1 MQGSPEVIHCGTGHA
16 SAQRP
21 VRQPRRASV
30 VCSPG
35 AALRGQDGFLCIVSR
50 ADISLFTAS
59 SWHTR
64 HACLT
69 PHAFA
74 LLGLSPVA
82 LVSPLLSAYF
92 MVLPASPL
100 MALLVL
106 QAVDLSHRPLGP
118 LCPQIISPP
127 AFSSPCMCVHV
138 HVCVCP
144 FSPPGWQQGKGRD
157 LIPEILAP
165 CTSAWCVHMSHIK

>member
-1 MQGSPEVIHCGTGHA
+1 MVSDGWEDLGKPPSFPPGKLSPRTVQGSPEVIHCGTGHA

-50 ADISLFTAS
+50 ADMSLLTAS

-74 LLGLSPVA
+74 LLGLSPAA
-82 LVSPLLSAYF
+82 LISPLLSAYF

-100 MALLVL
+100 MAFLVL
-106 QAVDLSHRPLGP
+106 
-118 LCPQIISPP
+118 
-127 AFSSPCMCVHV
+127 
-138 HVCVCP
+138 
-144 FSPPGWQQGKGRD
+144 
-157 LIPEILAP
+157 
-165 CTSAWCVHMSHIK
+165 